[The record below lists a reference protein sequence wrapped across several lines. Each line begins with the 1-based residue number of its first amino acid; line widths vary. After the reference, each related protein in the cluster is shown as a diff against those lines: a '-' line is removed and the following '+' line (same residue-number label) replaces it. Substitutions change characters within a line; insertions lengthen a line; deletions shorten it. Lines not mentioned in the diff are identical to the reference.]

1 MGCLLQ
7 VGVNEQESLNWVE
20 KKPVGTGRQLSPW
33 GPQTTNSEASRRRL
47 DAVFGVGTC
56 WKDAS
61 SPKRPRRERR
71 FQPQAWL
78 SVRSHLPEGTVHQR
92 PETSFK
98 TDRSAIHIPVLPR
111 RTAKPGS
118 SVLDFRPQL
127 PVPPGG
133 MGPLGQ
139 GNILAAA
146 FQPAPELPA
155 LKYGL
160 RKMEGPPAS

>member
-1 MGCLLQ
+1 MQSSGWGLAFSRCFFPKETKAGETVPAPSLVTSKVPLARGDSPSKARNILQ
-7 VGVNEQESLNWVE
+7 
-20 KKPVGTGRQLSPW
+20 
-33 GPQTTNSEASRRRL
+33 
-47 DAVFGVGTC
+47 
-56 WKDAS
+56 
-61 SPKRPRRERR
+61 
-71 FQPQAWL
+71 
-78 SVRSHLPEGTVHQR
+78 
-92 PETSFK
+92 ET
-98 TDRSAIHIPVLPR
+98 DHSAIHMPVLPR

>member
-98 TDRSAIHIPVLPR
+98 RLIALLFTYLCF
-111 RTAKPGS
+111 PGAQPSLAPWSWTSVPS
-118 SVLDFRPQL
+118 SLYLLVEWAHWGRGTSSQL
-127 PVPPGG
+127 HFS
-133 MGPLGQ
+133 LLQ
-139 GNILAAA
+139 SCLH
-146 FQPAPELPA
+146 
-155 LKYGL
+155 
-160 RKMEGPPAS
+160 